1 MKVADVQ
8 IAILNGQFTDR
19 ELRDINGTIVNI
31 LKADRKKKVAA
42 AKRNL
47 SVGMEV
53 KFGHRTGKIVKI
65 NRTKCVVEVG
75 RTSGIFGSNRWNVP
89 MTMCEAV

>member
-1 MKVADVQ
+1 MTVAEIQ
-8 IAILNGQFTDR
+8 TAILRGQFTDR

-47 SVGMEV
+47 HVGMEV
-53 KFGHRTGKIVKI
+53 TFGHHRGKITKI
-65 NRTKCVVEVG
+65 NRTKCVVDTG
-75 RTSGIFGSNRWNVP
+75 GIRGKWNVP
-89 MTMCEAV
+89 MTMCQAV

>member
-1 MKVADVQ
+1 MTVADIQ

-42 AKRNL
+42 AKQNL
-47 SVGMEV
+47 QIGMEV
-53 KFGHRTGKIVKI
+53 KFGHQRGKIVKI
-65 NRTKCVVEVG
+65 NRTKCVVDTGELRG
-75 RTSGIFGSNRWNVP
+75 RWNVP

>member
-1 MKVADVQ
+1 MTVNEIQ
-8 IAILNGQFTDR
+8 SAILRGTFTDR

-47 SVGMEV
+47 HVGMEV
-53 KFGHRTGKIVKI
+53 KFGHRSGKIVKI
-65 NRTKCVVEVG
+65 NRTKCVVEVPAA
-75 RTSGIFGSNRWNVP
+75 GIFGSNRWNVP
-89 MTMCEAV
+89 MTMCQAV

>member
-1 MKVADVQ
+1 MTVAEIQ
-8 IAILNGQFTDR
+8 TAILRGQFTDR

-47 SVGMEV
+47 HVGMEV
-53 KFGHRTGKIVKI
+53 TFQGRQGKIVKI
-65 NRTKCVVEVG
+65 NRTKCVVDVG
-75 RTSGIFGSNRWNVP
+75 GIRGRWSVP
-89 MTMCEAV
+89 MTMCQAV

>member
-1 MKVADVQ
+1 MTVAEIQ
-8 IAILNGQFTDR
+8 AAILRGQFTDR

-47 SVGMEV
+47 HVGMEV
-53 KFGHRTGKIVKI
+53 RFQGRQGKIVKI
-65 NRTKCVVEVG
+65 NRTKCVVDVG
-75 RTSGIFGSNRWNVP
+75 GLRGRWNVP

>member
-1 MKVADVQ
+1 MTVAEIQ
-8 IAILNGQFTDR
+8 TAILRGTFTDR

-31 LKADRKKKVAA
+31 LKADRKKKIAS

-53 KFGHRTGKIVKI
+53 KFGHRQGKIVKI
-65 NRTKCVVEVG
+65 NRTKCVVDVG
-75 RTSGIFGSNRWNVP
+75 GSRARWNVP
-89 MTMCEAV
+89 MTMCNPV

>member
-1 MKVADVQ
+1 MTVADIQ

-42 AKRNL
+42 VDRVR
-47 SVGMEV
+47 S
-53 KFGHRTGKIVKI
+53 
-65 NRTKCVVEVG
+65 
-75 RTSGIFGSNRWNVP
+75 
-89 MTMCEAV
+89 

>member
-1 MKVADVQ
+1 MTVAEIQ
-8 IAILNGQFTDR
+8 TAILRGQFNDR

-47 SVGMEV
+47 HVGMEV
-53 KFGHRTGKIVKI
+53 TFGHRRGTIQKI
-65 NRTKCVVEVG
+65 NRTKCVVEVPA
-75 RTSGIFGSNRWNVP
+75 SGIFGSNRWNVP
-89 MTMCEAV
+89 MTMCEPV